1 MRRLR
6 VSRAELAGLLAILA
20 AAAVLRFVNLAA
32 RGGWDSDQGNQML
45 GVWTALK
52 TWQWPQVG
60 PLSSIGT
67 FHHGALTY
75 DIWLPAVWLG
85 NGDPTYVVA

>member
-1 MRRLR
+1 MSRLR
-6 VSRAELAGLLAILA
+6 IARAELFGLLTILA
-20 AAAVLRFVNLAA
+20 AAAVLRFANLGA

-52 TWQWPQVG
+52 TGHLPQVG

-75 DIWLPAVWLG
+75 DLWLPAAWLG
-85 NGDPTYVVA
+85 